1 MHTYA
6 VVVVVVENR
15 SWTVCL
21 HHRRKHSHSRSW
33 RRMCVSA
40 LRSVE
45 DIVVGVLTAI
55 AAVVVGMKGRG
66 REGERRGSMGST
78 W

>member
-6 VVVVVVENR
+6 VVAVENR

-21 HHRRKHSHSRSW
+21 HHRQKHIHSRSW

-55 AAVVVGMKGRG
+55 AAAVVGRKGRG